1 MNGSSRG
8 PVAPPFPCYKPVMDG
23 NAAWA
28 GRAERALTPNYRQQP
43 IALVRGEGVRVWDA
57 EGKEYLDFL
66 GGVAVNALGHCH
78 PALVRALEEQA
89 RTLWHVSN
97 HYFIPRQVELAEALL
112 AVTPFARRAFFCNSG
127 AEANEVMLKL
137 ARKYHAD
144 LGHPERNEIV
154 ACHDSFHG
162 RTLFTVTVGGQE
174 KYRRGFEPLVP
185 GVRHVPYGDVAAL
198 EAALDERTAALILEP
213 ILGESGVVPPPDRYL
228 VAARELTRRRGVLLC
243 LDEIQTGM
251 GRTGRMWAHE
261 WDGLDPDLLSA
272 AKGIAG
278 GFPMGALL
286 ASEEVGAHLSPGSHG
301 STFGGNPLA
310 CAVALAVLGELRGG
324 VLERSVEVG
333 ARLRAGLERLQAGGR
348 VERIRGRGM
357 LLGVVVRGVSAPE
370 VMRRA
375 REGGLLVNAIGDDV
389 LRLAPP
395 LTLTPAEAD
404 LAVERLGAAIA
415 AAPAQP

>member
-1 MNGSSRG
+1 MT
-8 PVAPPFPCYKPVMDG
+8 G

-28 GRAERALTPNYRQQP
+28 ERAQRALTPNYRQQP

-57 EGKEYLDFL
+57 DGKEYLDFL

-137 ARKYHAD
+137 ARKVHAD

-154 ACHDSFHG
+154 SCTDSFHG

-174 KYRRGFEPLVP
+174 KYQHGFEPLVP
-185 GVRHVPYGDVAAL
+185 GVRHVPFGDVAAL
-198 EAALDERTAALILEP
+198 EAAIGPKTAAFIVEP
-213 ILGESGVVPPPDRYL
+213 ILGESGVVPAPDGYL
-228 VAARELTRRRGVLLC
+228 EAAREITRRNGALLC

-261 WDGLDPDLLSA
+261 WTTVTPDLMSV
-272 AKGIAG
+272 AKALAG
-278 GFPMGALL
+278 GFPAGALL
-286 ASEEVGAHLSPGSHG
+286 ATEAVGAHLSAGSHG

-310 CAVALAVLGELRGG
+310 CAVGLAVLAELRGG
-324 VLERSVEVG
+324 LLERSREAG
-333 ARLRAGLERLQAGGR
+333 SRLRAGVEQLRASGR
-348 VERIRGRGM
+348 VERVRGRGM
-357 LLGVVVRGVSAPE
+357 LLGVVLRGVAAGE
-370 VMRRA
+370 VMKGA
-375 REGGLLVNAIGDDV
+375 RDRGLLVNAIGDDV

-395 LTLTPAEAD
+395 LTLTAGEAD
-404 LAVERLGAAIA
+404 LAVERLAAALA
-415 AAPAQP
+415 AAPAKG

>member
-1 MNGSSRG
+1 ME
-8 PVAPPFPCYKPVMDG
+8 G

-28 GRAERALTPNYRQQP
+28 ERAKRVLTPNYRQQP

-78 PALVRALEEQA
+78 PRLVRALEEQA
-89 RTLWHVSN
+89 RALWHVSN

-112 AVTPFARRAFFCNSG
+112 AATPFARRAFFCNSG

-137 ARKYHAD
+137 ARKVHAD
-144 LGHPERNEIV
+144 RGHPERNEIV
-154 ACHDSFHG
+154 ACKDSFHG

-174 KYRRGFEPLVP
+174 KYQHGFEPLVP
-185 GVRHVPYGDVAAL
+185 GVRHVPFGDVAAL

-213 ILGESGVVPPPDRYL
+213 MLGESGVVPPPEGYL
-228 VAARELTRRRGVLLC
+228 AAAREITRRKGVLLC

-261 WDGLDPDLLSA
+261 WEGVTPDLLTSA
-272 AKGIAG
+272 KALGG
-278 GFPMGALL
+278 GFPIGALL
-286 ASEEVGAHLSPGSHG
+286 ATEEAGSHLTPGSHG

-310 CAVALAVLGELRGG
+310 CAVALAVLEELRGG
-324 VLERSVEVG
+324 LLEQSREIG
-333 ARLRAGLERLQAGGR
+333 ARLRAGVERLRATGR
-348 VERIRGRGM
+348 VALVRGRGM
-357 LLGVVVRGVSAPE
+357 LLGVVLTGVRAAD
-370 VMRRA
+370 VMTGA
-375 REGGLLVNAIGDDV
+375 REGGLLVNAIGEDV

-395 LTLTPAEAD
+395 LTLGADEAD
-404 LAVERLGAAIA
+404 LAVERLAAALA
-415 AAPAQP
+415 AAPSAA